1 VLNFFFTVYYDLKH
15 NKSLKIK
22 FNVKNDCDDCVT
34 EGVIDISSGED
45 DEDVVMVRSEEE
57 DDEGELATENDCHNC
72 RTI

>member
-1 VLNFFFTVYYDLKH
+1 
-15 NKSLKIK
+15 
-22 FNVKNDCDDCVT
+22 VT

-57 DDEGELATENDCHNC
+57 DDEGELATENVCHNC